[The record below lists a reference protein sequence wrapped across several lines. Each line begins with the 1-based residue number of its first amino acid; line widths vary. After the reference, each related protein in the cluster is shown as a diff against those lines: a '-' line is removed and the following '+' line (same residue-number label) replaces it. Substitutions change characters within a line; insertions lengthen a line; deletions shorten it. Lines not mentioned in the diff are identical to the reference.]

1 MSDLRDLECLV
12 ALARHRHFARAAA
25 ECGLSQPAFSVR
37 IRNLEERLNTAIVK
51 RGNRFQGL
59 TAVGEA
65 VTAHARDI
73 LDRVRAMEQEV
84 LATQGAVSGPLTL
97 GVVPTAT
104 AFAGHAAVRLM
115 QTHPGIRTRIE
126 SATSLSIQQGLV
138 EGVFDAGI
146 TYAEG
151 VVADTFRIEPLY
163 AERYVLL
170 VPTGLVPDGA
180 VEIGWTEAA
189 ALPLTLLEPGMQNR
203 RILNRVF
210 EDLGVEPRVVAEA
223 NGFIPALAM
232 AVAGVA
238 ATVVPQVMVD
248 TLGPVRGV
256 LALPLV
262 APVVEK
268 DVSFITL
275 LRPHG
280 LPAVEALRDVLLSRD
295 I

>member
-1 MSDLRDLECLV
+1 MTDLRDLECLV
-12 ALARHRHFARAAA
+12 ALARRRHFARAAA
-25 ECGLSQPAFSVR
+25 DCGLSQPAFSMR
-37 IRNLEERLNTAIVK
+37 IRNLEERLDIAIVR

-59 TAVGEA
+59 TAAGEA

-84 LATQGAVSGPLTL
+84 RATQGAVSGPLTL
-97 GVVPTAT
+97 GIVPTAS
-104 AFAGHAAVRLM
+104 AFAGQAAVRLL
-115 QTHPGIRTRIE
+115 TAHPGIRTRIE
-126 SATSLSIQQGLV
+126 AATSLSIQQGLV

-146 TYAEG
+146 TYTEG
-151 VVADTFRIEPLY
+151 VVAETFRIEPLY
-163 AERYVLL
+163 VECYALL
-170 VPTGLVPDGA
+170 VPEALAPPGA
-180 VEIGWTEAA
+180 TEIGWAEAA

-210 EDLGVEPRVVAEA
+210 EEVGVEPRVVAET

-256 LALPLV
+256 VALPLV
-262 APVVEK
+262 APRVEK
-268 DVSFITL
+268 GMSFVTL
-275 LRPHG
+275 LRPRS
-280 LPAVEALRDVLLSRD
+280 LPAVEALRDVLLPAKQ
-295 I
+295 